1 MSDVTA
7 AAVPAAA
14 QAPPARS
21 FWWKEASGFSFHDLL
36 DIINPLQHLPVIGT
50 VYRWLTGDEPG
61 NVARVI
67 GDGIYGGPIGLGTS
81 LVNVALENKQGQDLG
96 EQALTMLF
104 GPGNGEP
111 TTAVAAATPTPAPA
125 AAPAANTAP
134 PPAPPPAVPDHPPMP
149 LYGGVAQPVPAR
161 TSQNS
166 AGMAAQAQNLAAAAS
181 AAQNPSTT
189 SSPAQSRAAQEF
201 LAKAQAFQ
209 RQAGAQSAHS
219 SAPPTALV
227 PLVLPP
233 GALPAQPAPNA
244 ATVAAAAA
252 AAPAAPATP
261 GQPLDVSQKMLD
273 ALDKYMR
280 LEQQR
285 KAASPAAPASSV
297 DLTL

>member
-1 MSDVTA
+1 MSDVAA

-81 LVNVALENKQGQDLG
+81 LVTVALENKQGQDLG

-104 GPGNGEP
+104 GPGHGEP
-111 TTAVAAATPTPAPA
+111 TTAVAAATPAPAPEATPAA
-125 AAPAANTAP
+125 STGP
-134 PPAPPPAVPDHPPMP
+134 PPAPATVIPDHPPIP

-166 AGMAAQAQNLAAAAS
+166 AGLAAQAQNLAAAAS

-189 SSPAQSRAAQEF
+189 SSPAQSRAAQDF

-209 RQAGAQSAHS
+209 RQAGTQTAHPA
-219 SAPPTALV
+219 APPTALV

-233 GALPAQPAPNA
+233 GSHPTQPAPNA
-244 ATVAAAAA
+244 ATSAAAA
-252 AAPAAPATP
+252 AAPPATP
-261 GQPLDVSQKMLD
+261 GQPLDISQKMLD

-285 KAASPAAPASSV
+285 KAASSSAPASTV